1 MTAGLRRH
9 TSTIAII
16 LSLLIGCMFAVAV
29 SAEDVQTGSTTLGTL
44 IALIT
49 QNDSLSLEQQS
60 LLVSSVSDA
69 VNSGLVTPDEA
80 LSLLTI
86 SEVGTASEDQASFLA
101 QALSIVLDAIAAGTI
116 DPDQAST
123 YLSQSLESGSL
134 DPLAALAGEGAPDG
148 IHNAISKFATASDY
162 DEAAIGAILS
172 KVDELAAA
180 DVPPGISLRVV
191 KSLIASGY
199 TSEEIVAQLDQLL
212 SSIDEGASPGTAAN
226 EITTQGK
233 NKNQHQE
240 QEMNQNANQQK
251 NEEPEKEN
259 EHNQNG
265 AGKGN
270 GNGNGD
276 KANSGKGNDK

>member
-9 TSTIAII
+9 ISTIAII
-16 LSLLIGCMFAVAV
+16 LAFLIGCMFAVAV
-29 SAEDVQTGSTTLGTL
+29 SAEDVQSGSTTLATL
-44 IALIT
+44 IELIT

-69 VNSGLVTPDEA
+69 VNSGLVTSDDA
-80 LSLLTI
+80 LSLLTV
-86 SEVGTASEDQASFLA
+86 SGVGTASEDEASFLT

-116 DPDQAST
+116 DPDQASA
-123 YLSQSLESGSL
+123 YLSQSLETGSL
-134 DPLAALAGEGAPDG
+134 DPLAALTGEGAPDG
-148 IHNAISKFATASDY
+148 IHNAISKFATASEY
-162 DEAAIGAILS
+162 DEAAIGVILN

-180 DVPPGISLRVV
+180 DVPPGIALRVV
-191 KSLIASGY
+191 KNLIAAGY
-199 TSEEIVAQLDQLL
+199 TSEEIVTQLDQLL

-226 EITTQGK
+226 EVTTQGK
-233 NKNQHQE
+233 NKDQHQE

-270 GNGNGD
+270 GN